1 MPCWP
6 KLDVRTLVT
15 DAAVELGVPV
25 QIAYAVDDVERAA
38 QSFADRFGAGPF
50 FIRHHPPFEATHDGA
65 PAIFNHSSAY
75 GQWGHM
81 QIELVQLGDCS
92 PVSLHQ
98 LVSAQPGI
106 HHVATFVESLP
117 HEQAR
122 LEALGMKCVMHAT
135 TPSGLQ
141 FAFHDAR
148 AELGHLL
155 EIYEPADSVLRLY
168 GKVREAARDWDGRDP
183 VRSC

>member
-1 MPCWP
+1 MAEPT
-6 KLDVRTLVT
+6 V
-15 DAAVELGVPV
+15 ALGVPV
-25 QIAYAVDDVERAA
+25 QIAYAVEDVERAA
-38 QSFADRFGAGPF
+38 ASFADRFGAGPF
-50 FIRHHPPFEATHDGA
+50 FIRHHPPFDATHDDG

-92 PVSLHQ
+92 PASLHR
-98 LVSAQPGI
+98 LVSAHPGI

-117 HEQAR
+117 DERAR
-122 LEALGMKCVMHAT
+122 LDALGMRCVMHAT

-141 FAFHDAR
+141 FVFYDAR

-168 GKVREAARDWDGRDP
+168 SKVRDAAVDWDGRDP
-183 VRSC
+183 VRAI

>member
-1 MPCWP
+1 VAE
-6 KLDVRTLVT
+6 LAIT
-15 DAAVELGVPV
+15 LGVPV
-25 QIAYAVDDVERAA
+25 QVAYAVEDVEQAA
-38 QSFADRFGAGPF
+38 ASFADRFGAGPF
-50 FIRHHPPFEATHDGA
+50 FVRHHPPFEATHDDG

-92 PVSLHQ
+92 PAALHH
-98 LVSAQPGI
+98 LVSRCPGI

-117 HEQAR
+117 DERAR
-122 LEALGMKCVMHAT
+122 LEARGMRCVMHAT

-141 FAFHDAR
+141 FAFYDAR

-155 EIYEPADSVLRLY
+155 EIYEPADSVVKLY
-168 GKVREAARDWDGRDP
+168 SKVRQAAIDWDGSDP
-183 VRSC
+183 VRAI

>member
-1 MPCWP
+1 MAEP
-6 KLDVRTLVT
+6 TVT
-15 DAAVELGVPV
+15 LGVPV
-25 QIAYAVDDVERAA
+25 QIAYAVADVERAA
-38 QSFADRFGAGPF
+38 ASFADRFGAGPF
-50 FIRHHPPFEATHDGA
+50 FIRHHPPFDATHDDG

-92 PVSLHQ
+92 PASLHR

-117 HEQAR
+117 DERAR
-122 LEALGMKCVMHAT
+122 LDALGMRCVMHAT

-141 FAFHDAR
+141 FVFYDAR

-168 GKVREAARDWDGRDP
+168 SKVRDAAVDWDGRDP
-183 VRSC
+183 VRAI

>member
-1 MPCWP
+1 MA
-6 KLDVRTLVT
+6 DS
-15 DAAVELGVPV
+15 AVAFGVPV
-25 QIAYAVDDVERAA
+25 QVAYAVDDVERAA
-38 QSFADRFGAGPF
+38 AAYAERFGAGPF
-50 FIRHHPPFEATHDGA
+50 FVRHHPPFEATHDGG

-75 GQWGHM
+75 GQWGAM
-81 QIELVQLGDCS
+81 QIELVQLGQCS
-92 PVSLHQ
+92 PVSLHRC
-98 LVSAQPGI
+98 LSVSPGI

-117 HEQAR
+117 DEQAR

-148 AELGHLL
+148 GEMGHML

-168 GKVREAARDWDGRDP
+168 QKVREAAIGWDGRDP
-183 VRSC
+183 VRAG

>member
-1 MPCWP
+1 MAEPT
-6 KLDVRTLVT
+6 V
-15 DAAVELGVPV
+15 ALGVPV
-25 QIAYAVDDVERAA
+25 QIAYAVADVERAA
-38 QSFADRFGAGPF
+38 ASFADRFGAGPF
-50 FIRHHPPFEATHDGA
+50 FIRHHPPFDATHDDG

-92 PVSLHQ
+92 PASLHR
-98 LVSAQPGI
+98 LVSAHPGI

-117 HEQAR
+117 DERAR
-122 LEALGMKCVMHAT
+122 LDALGMRCVMHAT

-141 FAFHDAR
+141 FVFYDAR

-168 GKVREAARDWDGRDP
+168 GKVRDAAVDWDGRDP
-183 VRSC
+183 VRAI